1 MTEHDRWQAL
11 QIRRPDE
18 VRTTPG
24 GPVPLGWQAEKR
36 TGHSARLMNTRLP
49 ADFPHKVERGDEGDA
64 LAVLALGEAM
74 RRDIEAGRG
83 SDVRTAAELGATWR
97 QIADAL
103 DTTPAH
109 ARGLLRAWATG
120 QHRLYSG
127 DRARGEARPL
137 GLDDERYGAV
147 LALCATGDDGEP
159 PSGMTPEPAIRC
171 LVIRSGGES
180 SPQEPQQ

>member
-18 VRTTPG
+18 VRTSPG
-24 GPVPLGWQAEKR
+24 GPVPLEWQAEKR
-36 TGHSARLMNTRLP
+36 TTHCIRLMNTRLP
-49 ADFPHKVERGDEGDA
+49 ANFPHTVERGDEGDA

-83 SDVRTAAELGATWR
+83 SDVRIAAALGATWR

-103 DTTPAH
+103 DTTPAY

-120 QHRLYSG
+120 QRRLYSG
-127 DRARGEARPL
+127 DRARGETRPL
-137 GLDDERYGAV
+137 GLDDEQYAAV
-147 LALCATGDDGEP
+147 LALCVTGDDGEP
-159 PSGMTPEPAIRC
+159 QGGMTPEPALNC
-171 LVIRSGGES
+171 LVIRPDSES
-180 SPQEPQQ
+180 SPQEHS